1 MIKIIQRNIAR
12 FLILVL
18 FQVLFLNNYQP
29 TPYFTPYLYVL
40 FILLMPF
47 ETPNSFLLISSF
59 VLGIS
64 IDMFSDTFG
73 INAAAS
79 VFMAYSRP
87 RVLKGL
93 APREG
98 YELNT
103 FPRIHYY
110 GLGWFIRYA
119 AVLVVL
125 HHFALFTLEAFTFEL
140 YGYTILKMI
149 ANSAITI
156 FFCVVSQ
163 YFIFRK

>member
-18 FQVLFLNNYQP
+18 FQVLFLNNYEP
-29 TPYFTPYLYVL
+29 TAYFTPYLYVL

-47 ETPNSFLLISSF
+47 ETPNSFLLFSSF
-59 VLGIS
+59 ALGLS

-73 INAAAS
+73 VHAAAS
-79 VFMAYSRP
+79 VFMAYTRP
-87 RVLKGL
+87 RILKAI

-98 YELNT
+98 YELST
-103 FPRIHYY
+103 FPRVYYY
-110 GLGWFIRYA
+110 GLGWFIRYTT
-119 AVLVVL
+119 VLVVM
-125 HHFALFTLEAFTFEL
+125 HHLALFMLEAFTFDMF
-140 YGYTILKMI
+140 GYTMLKMF